1 MFLYSLVYPFKKWV
15 CFIAL
20 VFGREDSEDQ
30 PLNSELEARDCKGEL
45 KYFNDTTLI
54 IVSNTIAI
62 CKPGGLDN

>member
-1 MFLYSLVYPFKKWV
+1 MFKKWV
-15 CFIAL
+15 GFIAL

-45 KYFNDTTLI
+45 THFNDTTLI

-62 CKPGGLDN
+62 CKPGGLDNWQSRLGF